1 MYRRRSVSI
10 SRRISSD
17 CKSDQAQRG
26 IRSLSNM
33 CFARSGART
42 VSGHSRSCPPRPSM
56 TLLKAQR
63 LVRCRGYRRLLA
75 LSPAIRRRC
84 SSGSG
89 GNASSIASKSAICVR
104 RRLLCQMLPKRSN
117 NCSLRRANRSDWIL
131 QDPRQY
137 LDHSRAREAAR
148 QHCAREE
155 CPGSRRSCHRN
166 IECPGRGPFASAT
179 VSSAFPAVKPLPGRP

>member
-1 MYRRRSVSI
+1 MSRLGHRGLGQPHLGFRQRELPAALTTARPRGLEPGQGAFTDQLPFELGQRREDAEHEAAGRGGGAAPTLRICARPRSQMKRSPHVSLPTKAAI
-10 SRRISSD
+10 ADLATMAVR
-17 CKSDQAQRG
+17 
-26 IRSLSNM
+26 
-33 CFARSGART
+33 
-42 VSGHSRSCPPRPSM
+42 
-56 TLLKAQR
+56 TLLSCHPR
-63 LVRCRGYRRLLA
+63 
-75 LSPAIRRRC
+75 
-84 SSGSG
+84 
-89 GNASSIASKSAICVR
+89 
-104 RRLLCQMLPKRSN
+104 MLPKRSN

-137 LDHSRAREAAR
+137 LDHSAR